1 MDAERIP
8 VVVGVGAVNRQAED
22 PHTIGEPI
30 ALMEEAVR
38 LAAADAGDAGLLASV
53 DEITV
58 PRGFWAYSDPGRLLA
73 ERIGATGTRTVLAE
87 IGILQSTLF
96 GRAAARIAAGESR
109 VAVLV
114 GGEAHDRATRLQRAG
129 APVPLTTQTGVAPDL
144 HLQPASEIMGA
155 YEVELGLVTPT
166 LQYAVIDNALRFQ
179 EKRSIAE
186 HRAELG
192 ALWGDFNRVA
202 VDNPDAWNRKPLSPD
217 EIATPSDA
225 NRLLAFP
232 YTKHLVSQWHVNQA
246 GALVVCSLAEARRR
260 GLDAKRFVHPLAVV
274 DAEHMV
280 TLSERRDLHRSPG
293 FELVFARLLETLGRG
308 LEARDLVE
316 LYSCFPAAV
325 RVQQRALG
333 LAPGRRVTQTGG
345 MTFGGG
351 PLNNFVIQGLVKM
364 VEQLRAAPG
373 SHGLV
378 SAVSGLITKQGA
390 TLLGP
395 EPSRPFVHEQVTDA
409 ARAAQATVAVVRDA
423 TGPARVAS
431 YTVGAIGQAPR
442 AVALFLD
449 CEDGRRTLRVVADPE
464 LAERGMR
471 EELGGRS
478 VELGADG
485 SVRFRS

>member
-1 MDAERIP
+1 
-8 VVVGVGAVNRQAED
+8 
-22 PHTIGEPI
+22 
-30 ALMEEAVR
+30 
-38 LAAADAGDAGLLASV
+38 
-53 DEITV
+53 
-58 PRGFWAYSDPGRLLA
+58 
-73 ERIGATGTRTVLAE
+73 
-87 IGILQSTLF
+87 
-96 GRAAARIAAGESR
+96 
-109 VAVLV
+109 
-114 GGEAHDRATRLQRAG
+114 
-129 APVPLTTQTGVAPDL
+129 
-144 HLQPASEIMGA
+144 
-155 YEVELGLVTPT
+155 
-166 LQYAVIDNALRFQ
+166 
-179 EKRSIAE
+179 
-186 HRAELG
+186 
-192 ALWGDFNRVA
+192 
-202 VDNPDAWNRKPLSPD
+202 
-217 EIATPSDA
+217 
-225 NRLLAFP
+225 
-232 YTKHLVSQWHVNQA
+232 
-246 GALVVCSLAEARRR
+246 
-260 GLDAKRFVHPLAVV
+260 
-274 DAEHMV
+274 
-280 TLSERRDLHRSPG
+280 
-293 FELVFARLLETLGRG
+293 
-308 LEARDLVE
+308 
-316 LYSCFPAAV
+316 
-325 RVQQRALG
+325 
-333 LAPGRRVTQTGG
+333 

>member
-1 MDAERIP
+1 MDAERVP
-8 VVVGVGAVNRQAED
+8 VIVGVGAVNRHAED
-22 PHTIGEPI
+22 PRTIGEPI
-30 ALMEEAVR
+30 ALIEEAIR
-38 LAAADAGDAGLLASV
+38 RAGDDAGDPGLLGAV

-58 PRGFWAYSDPGRLLA
+58 PRGFWAYPDPGRLLA
-73 ERIGATGTRTVLAE
+73 ERIGAAGARTVLAE
-87 IGILQSTLF
+87 IGILQSTLL

-109 VAVLV
+109 IAILA

-129 APVPLTTQTGVAPDL
+129 ESVPLTTQQGVAPDL

-166 LQYAVIDNALRFQ
+166 IQYAVIDNALRFH

-202 VDNPDAWNRKPLSPD
+202 VDNPDAWNRKPLAP
-217 EIATPSDA
+217 EAIATPGEA

-232 YTKHLVSQWHVNQA
+232 YTKSLVSQWHVNQA
-246 GALVVCSLAEARRR
+246 GALVLCSLAEARRR

-274 DAEHMV
+274 DSEHML

-293 FELVFARLLETLGRG
+293 FELVFARLQEHLGRG
-308 LEARDLVE
+308 LDAGDLVE

-351 PLNNFVIQGLVKM
+351 PLNNFVIQALVKM
-364 VEQLRAAPG
+364 VEAMRAAPG
-373 SHGLV
+373 QHGLV

-390 TLLGP
+390 ALLGP
-395 EPSRPFVHEQVTDA
+395 EPSRAFVHEQVTEA
-409 ARAAQATVAVVRDA
+409 ARAAQATVTVVRDA
-423 TGPARVAS
+423 AGSARVAS
-431 YTVGAIGQAPR
+431 YTVGAIGSAPL

-449 CEDGRRTLRVVADPE
+449 FEDGRRTLRVVADPE

-471 EELGGRS
+471 EELAGLP
-478 VELGADG
+478 VDVLADG
-485 SVRFRS
+485 GVRLRA